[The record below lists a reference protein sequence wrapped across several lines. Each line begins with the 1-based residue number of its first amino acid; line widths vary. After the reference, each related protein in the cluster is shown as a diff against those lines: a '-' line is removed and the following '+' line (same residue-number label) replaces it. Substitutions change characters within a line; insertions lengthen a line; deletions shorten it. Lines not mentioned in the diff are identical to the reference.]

1 MIRPLFTSFF
11 AILLLL
17 VLSCKSSSKTLS
29 SSMDLEGEWTIIE
42 AMKEDAASLMEDK
55 KATIGFRLE
64 DSSFYGYAGCNRI
77 FGSISR
83 INDGE
88 ILFGTTGST
97 KRMCPNMNV
106 ELLVL
111 KALNK
116 IEKFYFEA
124 DGTLVFKDK
133 EDNIVLKAVK
143 K

>member
-1 MIRPLFTSFF
+1 
-11 AILLLL
+11 
-17 VLSCKSSSKTLS
+17 
-29 SSMDLEGEWTIIE
+29 MDLEGEWTIIE
-42 AMKEDAASLMEDK
+42 ASGEDVSSLMEDK
-55 KATIGFRLE
+55 KATIGFRGE

-77 FGSISR
+77 FGSISK
-83 INDGE
+83 IKDGE
-88 ILFGTTGST
+88 ILFGTIGST

-133 EDNIVLKAVK
+133 EDNIVLKARK
-143 K
+143 EIE